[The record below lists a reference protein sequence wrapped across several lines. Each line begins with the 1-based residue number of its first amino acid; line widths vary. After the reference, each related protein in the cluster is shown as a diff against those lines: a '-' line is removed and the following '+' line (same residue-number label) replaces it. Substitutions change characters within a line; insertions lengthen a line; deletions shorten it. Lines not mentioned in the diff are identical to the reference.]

1 MSWAEESRVHRATEP
16 SVEGLD
22 ALGAALGEPVRV
34 VQQLHGGVA
43 TCTHE
48 LATATR
54 RLILKRYR
62 ADDGTAASEWERL
75 QLARDLPVPT
85 PEPVVVD
92 LEGVWFGTGALVMT
106 RLEGSVT
113 YPAPIDALART
124 LAAIHAAP
132 IPDPKPAVL
141 LRPPYYDTWEQ
152 EAEYPDGLA
161 AAMDEL
167 RARARMLP
175 KVMSHADF
183 HPGNVLV
190 TGGEVTGV
198 IDLASLRLA
207 PRGFDI
213 GLMRGDLT
221 VTPGA
226 DAADEFLECYER
238 VAGVRVDDLAWFD
251 AFAAA
256 RILDN
261 GAGWVD
267 AWTDVGIDVTVE
279 QIRDAALE
287 LAASALQR
295 IEKSH

>member
-1 MSWAEESRVHRATEP
+1 MSWAEDSRAHRATAP
-16 SVEGLD
+16 STAGLD
-22 ALGAALGEPVRV
+22 ALGAALGETVRV
-34 VQQLHGGVA
+34 VRQLHGGVA

-54 RLILKRYR
+54 SLILKRYQ
-62 ADDGTAASEWERL
+62 ASDETATSEWERL

-92 LEGVWFGTGALVMT
+92 GAGEWFGTPALVMT
-106 RLEGSVT
+106 RLEGSVM
-113 YPAPIDALART
+113 YPGSVDALART
-124 LAAIHAAP
+124 LAAIHASP
-132 IPDPKPAVL
+132 IPDPTPAVL

-152 EAEYPDGLA
+152 EVEYPDGLV

-167 RARARMLP
+167 RVRAAALP
-175 KVMSHADF
+175 KVLSHSDY

-190 TGGEVTGV
+190 SRGEVTGV

-207 PRGFDI
+207 PRGFDV

-238 VAGVRVDDLAWFD
+238 SAGVRVEDLAWFD

-256 RILDN
+256 RTLDH

-267 AWTDVGIDVTVE
+267 AWTDVGIDITVD
-279 QIRDAALE
+279 QIRDAALD
-287 LAASALQR
+287 LAASAVQR
-295 IEKSH
+295 IAASR